1 MFDPFSLEFYLNYK
15 VSIEIQ
21 GLAST
26 DCNFQGLL
34 NSSRKD
40 SYVKGARILVG
51 EQKTNLGV
59 ALALLI

>member
-1 MFDPFSLEFYLNYK
+1 MFALFSLEFYLNYK

-21 GLAST
+21 SLANT
-26 DCNFQGLL
+26 DCNFQVLL

-51 EQKTNLGV
+51 ELV
-59 ALALLI
+59 